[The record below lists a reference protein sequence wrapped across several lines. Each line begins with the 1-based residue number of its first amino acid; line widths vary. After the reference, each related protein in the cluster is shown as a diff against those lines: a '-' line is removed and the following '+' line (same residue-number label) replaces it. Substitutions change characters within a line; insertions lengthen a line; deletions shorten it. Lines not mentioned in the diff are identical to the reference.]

1 MNTANAII
9 LVLFGGIFAV
19 VGVFVT
25 LDSISTDP
33 NTDGEPPWAS
43 VVMGSL
49 FAAVGIGVMAVGVR
63 QGLVG
68 SRQEEFR
75 RRYPDQPW
83 QWRDDWRS
91 GRIEHNAKWLA
102 IAMWA
107 FSILWN
113 GIVLM
118 AGVLGG
124 EDLLRQASEEPMTYL
139 FLLFPVV
146 GVGVLFLA
154 VRAAMQWRR
163 YGTSTLI
170 LRSVPVRIGGQ
181 LEATVQLPPDVRG
194 ASELKVQVS
203 CSRTTRH
210 GKNSTTTVLWSEER
224 TYPGISMGVGPHGP
238 TLTVRQDIPKEAEQS
253 SVGSPNPSVNWKVEI
268 SAEVEGV
275 DFQADY
281 IIPVFLG

>member
-1 MNTANAII
+1 MQTSNTIF
-9 LVLFGGIFAV
+9 LVLFGCVFAV
-19 VGVFVT
+19 VGVLVT
-25 LDSISTDP
+25 LDSISTEPGPDS
-33 NTDGEPPWAS
+33 EPPWAS

-49 FAAVGIGVMAVGVR
+49 FATVGIGITIVGVR
-63 QGLVG
+63 LGMIG
-68 SRQEEFR
+68 SRHQEFR

-83 QWRDDWRS
+83 QWRDDWRT

-113 GIVLM
+113 GIVVT

-124 EDLLRQASEEPMTYL
+124 GDLLRQASEDPAAYL

-146 GVGVLFLA
+146 GLGVLYLA
-154 VRAAMQWRR
+154 VRATMQWRR

-170 LRSVPVRIGGQ
+170 LRSVPVRIGEQ

-203 CSRTTRH
+203 CSRTTRR

-224 TYPGISMGVGPHGP
+224 TYPGISLGVGPHGP
-238 TLTVRQDIPKEAEQS
+238 TLSFRQDIPAGVEQS
-253 SVGSPNPSVNWKVEI
+253 SVGSVNPSVHWKVEVT
-268 SAEVEGV
+268 AEVEGV

-281 IIPVFLG
+281 TIPVFPG